1 MKPIDRRDVFAALG
15 SPSAVDEIM
24 AVYRESMSELVHI
37 QPIGP
42 QLAQP
47 CPVSAP
53 ANRQVV
59 WLQIVTL
66 AWMLVECLGSIYAA
80 TRAHSVALF
89 AFGSDSFV
97 ELLSAGA
104 VLMQFTPGWKL
115 SRYAAARVAGWL
127 LFILAGVVA
136 ALALTSLRIGAQP
149 DRSPLGIAL
158 TVAALILMPC
168 LAALKRRKA
177 IETNDRAL
185 AADAAQSATCA
196 YLAAITL
203 LGLIVTAI
211 FGVRGIDSI
220 AALCAVP
227 LLIVEGIRTLRG
239 QSCGC
244 CG

>member
-1 MKPIDRRDVFAALG
+1 
-15 SPSAVDEIM
+15 
-24 AVYRESMSELVHI
+24 MSELVHI

-42 QLAQP
+42 QLAGP
-47 CPVSAP
+47 CPISP
-53 ANRQVV
+53 ASRHVV

-66 AWMLVECLGSIYAA
+66 GWMLVECLGSIYAA
-80 TRAHSVALF
+80 AQAHSVALF

-97 ELLSAGA
+97 ELLSAGV

-115 SRYAAARVAGWL
+115 SKSAAARVAGWL
-127 LFILAGVVA
+127 LFILAGVVTVVA
-136 ALALTSLRIGAQP
+136 VTSLRIRAKP
-149 DRSPLGIAL
+149 DASPLGIAI
-158 TVAALILMPC
+158 TVAALLLMPC

-177 IETNDRAL
+177 METNDRSL

-203 LGLIVTAI
+203 LGLSVTAI

-239 QSCGC
+239 QTCGC